1 MLRLGATATADADGA
16 LEVFTIGYQ
25 SSVPVRMHQAG
36 PDGPW
41 SAPELFGPAGAGV
54 PRFFGV
60 PVAFQRADG
69 ALALFEVYQG
79 SGSPQLY
86 VNEQS
91 APGLWGPWRDCR
103 NGGCAGG

>member
-1 MLRLGATATADADGA
+1 MLRLGATAAADADGA

-25 SSVPVRMHQAG
+25 SSVLVRMYQAG
-36 PDGPW
+36 PDGRW
-41 SAPELFGPAGAGV
+41 SVPELLPG
-54 PRFFGV
+54 FFGV
-60 PVAFQRADG
+60 AVAFQRVDG
-69 ALALFEVYQG
+69 ALAFFEVYQG

-91 APGLWGPWRDCR
+91 APGLWGSWHDCR